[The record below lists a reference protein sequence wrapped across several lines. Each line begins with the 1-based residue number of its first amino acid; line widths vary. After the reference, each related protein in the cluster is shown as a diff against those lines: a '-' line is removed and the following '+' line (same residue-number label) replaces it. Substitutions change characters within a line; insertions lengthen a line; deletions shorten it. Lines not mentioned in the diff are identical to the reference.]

1 MEMAKKKYGA
11 CVERYEHIFITMDGL
26 LERERSRMES
36 INPCTCT
43 GDDLIK
49 DKRGKIV
56 FATLLK
62 ELKNVSARFES
73 YCRELPVFLFN
84 SARYDFKLIKK
95 YLFKELCK
103 RDESPSFTVKKAGKY
118 PCIKSESLKFLD
130 ILQFLAPG
138 YNLKPCFKAFDVNEE
153 KGFFP
158 YDYFTSAD
166 QLDETTLPP
175 YDTFY
180 STINLI

>member
-1 MEMAKKKYGA
+1 M
-11 CVERYEHIFITMDGL
+11 MDGL

-36 INPCTCT
+36 INPRTYS

-49 DKRGKIV
+49 DRKGKI
-56 FATLLK
+56 ASTRLLK
-62 ELKNVSARFES
+62 ELENVSARFES
-73 YCRELPVFLFN
+73 YCRELPVFGFN
-84 SARYDFKLIKK
+84 STGYDTKLIKK

-118 PCIKSESLKFLD
+118 PCNKSESLKFLD

-138 YNLKPCFKAFDVNEE
+138 YNLKSFLKAFNANEE

-158 YDYFTSAD
+158 CDYFTSAD

-175 YDTFY
+175 YYTFY
-180 STINLI
+180 STIKNCNVLEEKHTVSKIG